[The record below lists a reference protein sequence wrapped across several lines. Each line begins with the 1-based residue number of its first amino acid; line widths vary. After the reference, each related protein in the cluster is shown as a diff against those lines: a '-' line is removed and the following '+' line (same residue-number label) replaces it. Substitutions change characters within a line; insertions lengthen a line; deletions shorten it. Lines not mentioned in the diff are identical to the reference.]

1 MATLKQALNA
11 KGCIT
16 VSFEFLR
23 DLREVNI
30 ENKPQKRK
38 ELLTALYE
46 IPEKAL
52 KGDALSHQVVYV
64 RGPKACVRSK
74 TDNRTA
80 YQSLKKSVKGE
91 KRNIAHTVL

>member
-23 DLREVNI
+23 DLREVNV
-30 ENKPQKRK
+30 ENKPRKRK
-38 ELLTALYE
+38 ELLTALDE

-64 RGPKACVRSK
+64 RGPKACVKSK
-74 TDNRTA
+74 TDNKTA
-80 YQSLKKSVKGE
+80 YQSLKKFATGE
-91 KRNIAHTVL
+91 KGTVTHTVL